1 MAFVRADNTAK
12 HHLLILCNLNCEQK
26 TRICFELPESFKN
39 TDIDYRGNRTTETQ
53 SENINFLIDLMTEK
67 LYKPELF
74 DKDKKLHSILLDPG
88 GVLCLTPEI
97 SAAKAVRY
105 AESKKNYTPE
115 AIILQSA
122 KAMVMDLLTVF
133 GKSSVITEE
142 HDILRYAAL
151 LMENPYKNFSAFF
164 KEGDEVPL
172 TFFEYPRDLARLV
185 MLPPGHA
192 MFVAAQGRFRIAVID
207 GNEILIQRDSLQDA
221 SGNDFVI
228 LPPIPRPEANKILKI
243 RLSQFGADG
252 LRRET
257 GSMLLLSDKTPV
269 PQLKLNNTQI
279 RKDNP
284 VFLAANGLGGM
295 MHIPVSCC
303 EYSSKYDAIL
313 ASNLHPDYPVDRW
326 IMWNSCR
333 LEVKHQTHTQVLSI
347 DCLESFEVMADSR
360 GCWIFNVP
368 VGNGKFI
375 KLKISMSMPE
385 FKNAACMQIERLSDG
400 SDNLLG
406 NNAPVSVIVHID
418 LENRSFHNN
427 SKLNDRIIEQWSKL
441 TDLTENGFVF
451 SPSAEHCLVLKSEI
465 IDPEN
470 LDIDK
475 AGNIR
480 PTNFQFKPEARYG
493 IYRPNEAERGLD
505 PYNDLFSPGFFEFKL
520 KGGTAALIYGENVPD
535 KQSAEK
541 VSIPKYTNSTA
552 APDSGFQ
559 EILRKNIK
567 DFIVKRNELKTVI
580 AGYPWFLDWGR
591 DTLICT
597 RGMLTAGYIDEV
609 KDILLTFAAFAENGT
624 LPNIIHG
631 AEASNRDTSDA
642 PLWLFTACRDFCSI
656 MGISNLP
663 EQTVPGKN
671 STILEIL
678 TEIAEEYIKGT
689 PNGIRMDKES
699 GLIYSPPHFTWM
711 DTNYPA
717 GTPREG
723 YPVEIQAL
731 WFAALTFLY
740 ELTDDKKWSA
750 LAEMVKN
757 SITKYYVNSEGWLS
771 DCLHAPAGTP
781 ASQAVQDDALRPN
794 QLLAVTLGAVTDF
807 KTRKAILDSTASLLI
822 PGAIRSL
829 ADRPVSVPLPV
840 YSLNGEL
847 LNDPHNPYWGYY
859 AGDEDTRR
867 KPAYHNGT
875 AWTWMFPLYPEAYYM
890 TYGNHGIK
898 TARAILSSS
907 EYILSKGCIGHIPE
921 ILDGNFPHAQRGC
934 DAQAW
939 GISELC
945 RVFALLNQ

>member
-1 MAFVRADNTAK
+1 
-12 HHLLILCNLNCEQK
+12 
-26 TRICFELPESFKN
+26 
-39 TDIDYRGNRTTETQ
+39 
-53 SENINFLIDLMTEK
+53 
-67 LYKPELF
+67 
-74 DKDKKLHSILLDPG
+74 
-88 GVLCLTPEI
+88 
-97 SAAKAVRY
+97 
-105 AESKKNYTPE
+105 
-115 AIILQSA
+115 
-122 KAMVMDLLTVF
+122 
-133 GKSSVITEE
+133 
-142 HDILRYAAL
+142 
-151 LMENPYKNFSAFF
+151 
-164 KEGDEVPL
+164 
-172 TFFEYPRDLARLV
+172 
-185 MLPPGHA
+185 
-192 MFVAAQGRFRIAVID
+192 
-207 GNEILIQRDSLQDA
+207 
-221 SGNDFVI
+221 
-228 LPPIPRPEANKILKI
+228 
-243 RLSQFGADG
+243 
-252 LRRET
+252 
-257 GSMLLLSDKTPV
+257 
-269 PQLKLNNTQI
+269 
-279 RKDNP
+279 
-284 VFLAANGLGGM
+284 
-295 MHIPVSCC
+295 
-303 EYSSKYDAIL
+303 
-313 ASNLHPDYPVDRW
+313 
-326 IMWNSCR
+326 
-333 LEVKHQTHTQVLSI
+333 
-347 DCLESFEVMADSR
+347 
-360 GCWIFNVP
+360 
-368 VGNGKFI
+368 
-375 KLKISMSMPE
+375 
-385 FKNAACMQIERLSDG
+385 
-400 SDNLLG
+400 
-406 NNAPVSVIVHID
+406 
-418 LENRSFHNN
+418 
-427 SKLNDRIIEQWSKL
+427 
-441 TDLTENGFVF
+441 
-451 SPSAEHCLVLKSEI
+451 
-465 IDPEN
+465 
-470 LDIDK
+470 
-475 AGNIR
+475 
-480 PTNFQFKPEARYG
+480 
-493 IYRPNEAERGLD
+493 
-505 PYNDLFSPGFFEFKL
+505 
-520 KGGTAALIYGENVPD
+520 
-535 KQSAEK
+535 
-541 VSIPKYTNSTA
+541 
-552 APDSGFQ
+552 
-559 EILRKNIK
+559 
-567 DFIVKRNELKTVI
+567 
-580 AGYPWFLDWGR
+580 
-591 DTLICT
+591 
-597 RGMLTAGYIDEV
+597 
-609 KDILLTFAAFAENGT
+609 
-624 LPNIIHG
+624 
-631 AEASNRDTSDA
+631 
-642 PLWLFTACRDFCSI
+642 